1 MPILWSRFVAENHF
15 DSSLQFSVGANLI
28 SMHYFWINKSIG
40 GKRSLYLLYS
50 IIWWLVAS
58 CVWFHTY
65 CFIIL
70 VIMIFYVIII
80 APLALHFSPASHQ
93 ITNMKFNHFL
103 CIQYRYC
110 NFKFLLWELR
120 VGSNQDLGRGSFNQI
135 WSILDS
141 MKATNFSIL

>member
-1 MPILWSRFVAENHF
+1 MPILWSWFVAENHF

-50 IIWWLVAS
+50 IIWWLVVSDFTHIALLFWS
-58 CVWFHTY
+58 LWDFTLLLLHHWHCTSVLLHIKSQIWNS
-65 CFIIL
+65 IIFF
-70 VIMIFYVIII
+70 V
-80 APLALHFSPASHQ
+80 
-93 ITNMKFNHFL
+93 
-103 CIQYRYC
+103 YRYC

-141 MKATNFSIL
+141 MKATNFNIL